1 MDRAPPVE
9 SDLSD
14 IKPGAKILNE
24 LLDIPVVHHVTLSRF
39 KESLT
44 VPQVVGDVIAGDPEF
59 EVVFEYPKSR
69 CDPVLLIVPIRWEY
83 ENESSDIGGG
93 CQVEPATTNTAFQ
106 LTQINRVCFW
116 FHTCVGIH
124 RTDCFT
130 HWLSRSCGKV
140 FSSAEFCLALLD
152 ASRYISIGTATPGR
166 IQNGLHSV

>member
-1 MDRAPPVE
+1 M
-9 SDLSD
+9 
-14 IKPGAKILNE
+14 
-24 LLDIPVVHHVTLSRF
+24 HHVTLSRF

-59 EVVFEYPKSR
+59 EVIFEYPKSR
-69 CDPVLLIVPIRWEY
+69 CDHVFVVPVRWEY

-93 CQVEPATTNTAFQ
+93 CQVEATTTNPAFQ

-140 FSSAEFCLALLD
+140 FSSAGFCLALLH
-152 ASRYISIGTATPGR
+152 ATRTIFIGTVTPQGR
-166 IQNGLHSV
+166 VQNGVHSV